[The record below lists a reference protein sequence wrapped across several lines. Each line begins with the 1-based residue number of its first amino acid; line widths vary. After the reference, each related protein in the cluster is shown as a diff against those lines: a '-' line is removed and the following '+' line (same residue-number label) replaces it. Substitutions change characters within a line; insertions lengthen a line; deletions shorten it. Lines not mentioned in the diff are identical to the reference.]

1 MKKYKSNYL
10 FTVMF
15 QLCSLFISFFPGI
28 FLMWLLINPS
38 EGEGVLY
45 IFPLYIVLILFFT
58 VLGNA
63 IHFIISLFTKYTVYI
78 DEKTITV
85 QGKRIL
91 TQSMKLEDVKYIV
104 FDHGRMAKYG
114 GGSPCSI
121 TLFDAS
127 YSKSLTIN
135 NPSFL
140 LICELQKR
148 LKHATFKFSNYKW
161 YIIFGCSFAAFSI
174 LICLFD

>member
-1 MKKYKSNYL
+1 
-10 FTVMF
+10 
-15 QLCSLFISFFPGI
+15 
-28 FLMWLLINPS
+28 MWLLINPN

-63 IHFIISLFTKYTVYI
+63 IHLFISIFTAFHVYI
-78 DEKTITV
+78 DEKNITI

-91 TQSMKLEDVKYIV
+91 TKSMSLEDVNYVV
-104 FDHGRMAKYG
+104 FDQGAITKYG
-114 GGSPCSI
+114 SGSPCSI

-127 YSKSLTIN
+127 YNKSLTIN

-148 LKHATFKFSNYKW
+148 LKHATFKFNNYKW
-161 YIIFGCSFAAFSI
+161 YIIFGCGFAALSI
-174 LICLFD
+174 LICLFA